1 MLDGVIR
8 VTMPVTFP
16 VAAGSGD
23 LRPEITVRYQ
33 ACSEE
38 SCLPSP
44 TARLRLLV
52 HGVLVSGSGGWLAV
66 RRSPR

>member
-1 MLDGVIR
+1 MLDGVIW
-8 VTMPVTFP
+8 VTMSVTFP

-52 HGVLVSGSGGWLAV
+52 HEA
-66 RRSPR
+66 PFPE